1 MPYDY
6 LYKFLLAI
14 CLVKGMLLKDG
25 AEDLDHLLQKSLC
38 YEHHLK
44 NYKESLK
51 TGLIPNGLRIKK
63 SAAITP
69 VTEDFHRK
77 WQQISYLAEIILYN
91 CCCTSQAKLLQK
103 SKLI

>member
-1 MPYDY
+1 
-6 LYKFLLAI
+6 
-14 CLVKGMLLKDG
+14 MLLKDG
-25 AEDLDHLLQKSLC
+25 TEHLDHLLQKSLC

-44 NYKESLK
+44 NNKESLK
-51 TGLIPNGLRIKK
+51 TGLILNGLRIKK

-69 VTEDFHRK
+69 VTEDFHQK

-91 CCCTSQAKLLQK
+91 CCCTSQAKFLQK